1 MADAE
6 RLAVAALGLMKDRG
20 APGYTKTI
28 IGQSGVVEQLQP
40 TGARLVKEVM
50 KHAADVNTS
59 ARAALQKRVPVA
71 KPAPEV
77 RGVGPAVLAL
87 MKSTLAKKDTRGP
100 VPAKKKPAAQKG
112 AES

>member
-1 MADAE
+1 M
-6 RLAVAALGLMKDRG
+6 
-20 APGYTKTI
+20 
-28 IGQSGVVEQLQP
+28 
-40 TGARLVKEVM
+40 
-50 KHAADVNTS
+50 
-59 ARAALQKRVPVA
+59 A